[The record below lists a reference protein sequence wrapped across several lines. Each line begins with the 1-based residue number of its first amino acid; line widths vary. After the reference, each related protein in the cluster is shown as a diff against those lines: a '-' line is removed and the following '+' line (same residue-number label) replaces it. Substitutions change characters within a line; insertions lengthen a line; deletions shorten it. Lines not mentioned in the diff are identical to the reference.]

1 MSDFNILTVAAA
13 DLEKKLKDKYG
24 GEWNI
29 LIMTG
34 TSSNNTVDVATLGK
48 RESILAAIFS
58 FLEQE
63 LKNVPTLTA
72 LKAIEMLLCSLQ
84 SHIESKDGAED
95 ESR

>member
-1 MSDFNILTVAAA
+1 MRDVNILTVAAT
-13 DLEKKLKDKYG
+13 DLEKKLKDEYG

-29 LIMTG
+29 LIITG
-34 TSSNNTVDVATLGK
+34 ASSSNTADVVALGK
-48 RESILAAIFS
+48 KGSILAAIFS

-63 LKNVPTLTA
+63 LKGVPTLTA